1 MIIWS
6 SSIADRILGAII
18 AFVFV
23 FVFVF
28 GFVFVFVFR
37 AAEMAGQVVLA
48 DGPAP

>member
-18 AFVFV
+18 AFAFV
-23 FVFVF
+23 
-28 GFVFVFVFR
+28 FVFVFVFR

>member
-6 SSIADRILGAII
+6 YSIADRILGAII

-23 FVFVF
+23 
-28 GFVFVFVFR
+28 FVFVFVFR

-48 DGPAP
+48 DGPAA

>member
-6 SSIADRILGAII
+6 YSIADRILGAII
-18 AFVFV
+18 AFAFA
-23 FVFVF
+23 
-28 GFVFVFVFR
+28 FVFVFVFR

>member
-6 SSIADRILGAII
+6 YSIADRILGAII
-18 AFVFV
+18 AFAFV
-23 FVFVF
+23 
-28 GFVFVFVFR
+28 FVFVFVFR

>member
-28 GFVFVFVFR
+28 VFR

-48 DGPAP
+48 DGPAA

>member
-6 SSIADRILGAII
+6 YSIADRILGAII
-18 AFVFV
+18 AFA
-23 FVFVF
+23 
-28 GFVFVFVFR
+28 FVFVFVFR